1 MQAPLPPLHKR
12 TALKQR
18 GASAVEFALL
28 LPLLVLMLDGM
39 LEFGLILHN
48 QSVLTSASYLAA
60 RAGIAQDSPKL
71 SATQI
76 AAIATNYCTGRLV
89 SWGNGSAPTVTVVQS
104 GLSSYPNPLQVTVH
118 FTFTG
123 LLGFVQANPVL
134 TASTVMYNE

>member
-28 LPLLVLMLDGM
+28 LPLLVLMLDGV

-48 QSVLTSASYLAA
+48 QSVLTSASYVAA

-76 AAIATNYCTGRLV
+76 TAVATNYCTGRLV
-89 SWGNGSAPTVTVVQS
+89 SWGTDSAPTVTVVQS
-104 GLSSYPNPLQVTVH
+104 GLPSYPNPLQVTVH
-118 FTFTG
+118 YTVKG